1 MSYYA
6 KKIDEKVIE
15 FLRDG
20 RIGLLPTDTIYGL
33 SASALSK
40 DAVEQVHELKE
51 RDNRPLIVLIANIEQ
66 LGKLGINQER
76 AEKADKYWPAP
87 ISVIFES
94 PNIPEWLSMGTASLA
109 VRVPDNFE
117 LRNLIK
123 KTGPIVS
130 TSANLRGQEP
140 AKTVKEARKYFGDRL
155 DFYVDAGHLDS
166 QPSTL
171 VKIENNKLK
180 VVRQGAYEIK
190 PQF

>member
-1 MSYYA
+1 
-6 KKIDEKVIE
+6 
-15 FLRDG
+15 
-20 RIGLLPTDTIYGL
+20 
-33 SASALSK
+33 
-40 DAVEQVHELKE
+40 
-51 RDNRPLIVLIANIEQ
+51 
-66 LGKLGINQER
+66 
-76 AEKADKYWPAP
+76 
-87 ISVIFES
+87 
-94 PNIPEWLSMGTASLA
+94 LA